1 MQFDFSDLREEF
13 NMSQKD
19 VDGLLDYTVK
29 EITAAFAQEWENQAS
44 QNLHSSR
51 NLYMRS
57 IIVSDPGQ
65 FKGAVELVN
74 DVPNMIESGKPPY
87 DMKPALLN
95 GKKAKTGKNGKKYN
109 TVPYSIGTPDAL
121 EENFSTIMPEA
132 VYEAVKSKP
141 QDIPI
146 VGGVRT
152 QGLTKDEIPEQYREP
167 QSKLVTVINTKFDA
181 EWKKYTHKSSIYEGI
196 IRQKSNVTG
205 QNSYMSFRRVSEN
218 SDPLAWIHP
227 GFVAMNL
234 AEKAYDALDI
244 QSVSTNAI
252 DNYLIK
258 SGFASE

>member
-57 IIVSDPGQ
+57 IVVSDPGP

-87 DMKPALLN
+87 DMKPVLLN

-109 TVPYSIGTPDAL
+109 TVPYSIGTPEAL

-132 VYEAVKSKP
+132 IYEAVKSKP

-152 QGLTKDEIPEQYREP
+152 QGLTKAEIPEQYREP
-167 QSKLVTVINTKFDA
+167 I
-181 EWKKYTHKSSIYEGI
+181 KKMVFNPKSEAFEEYTHKSSIYEGI
-196 IRQKSNVTG
+196 VRQKSNVTG

-227 GFVAMNL
+227 GFTAMNL